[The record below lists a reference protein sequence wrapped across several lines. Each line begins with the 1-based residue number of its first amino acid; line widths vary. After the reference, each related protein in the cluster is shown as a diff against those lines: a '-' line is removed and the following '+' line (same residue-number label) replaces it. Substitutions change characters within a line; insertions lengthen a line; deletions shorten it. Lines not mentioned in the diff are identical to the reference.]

1 MFVLKPGY
9 TEGIGGI
16 GRNRLNA
23 ACERDADDCEHALW
37 RRNLVMWEILFLL
50 LLIVF
55 VAAAIIAG
63 ALIWRSYVDSGA
75 PGSGIFRGKN
85 EKRLDVVEQATL
97 DGRRRLVLIRR
108 DDTEHLI
115 MTGGP
120 VDVVIETGI
129 DSRKKASESSD
140 VIATP
145 AFSRQARVLGKASG
159 DR

>member
-1 MFVLKPGY
+1 
-9 TEGIGGI
+9 
-16 GRNRLNA
+16 
-23 ACERDADDCEHALW
+23 
-37 RRNLVMWEILFLL
+37 MWEILFLL

-129 DSRKKASESSD
+129 DNRKKSSESSD